1 MRFFVQQNEA
11 AATWRP
17 GLALIYSELERRAE
31 AQAEFEH
38 LAKNDFADFPRDGMW
53 MGCMSYLSEVCTF
66 LGDRE
71 RAAILYELLLPFDGR
86 TVAVGAGRVCCGAF
100 SRYLGALAATMDR
113 CDDAIRHFEDAL
125 TMNARM
131 GARPWLAHTQ
141 HRYACLL
148 LARGQ
153 LADRNRALA
162 LIDSA
167 LSTARELGMQ
177 SLEERLISI
186 SDPPSP

>member
-1 MRFFVQQNEA
+1 
-11 AATWRP
+11 
-17 GLALIYSELERRAE
+17 
-31 AQAEFEH
+31 
-38 LAKNDFADFPRDGMW
+38 
-53 MGCMSYLSEVCTF
+53 
-66 LGDRE
+66 
-71 RAAILYELLLPFDGR
+71 
-86 TVAVGAGRVCCGAF
+86 
-100 SRYLGALAATMDR
+100 
-113 CDDAIRHFEDAL
+113 
-125 TMNARM
+125 M

-141 HRYACLL
+141 HQYACLL